1 MSIKIFSANYLE
13 DLVDMAKKSP
23 RLRQHSNIHV
33 DYSDPCQRLFN
44 AIEPDS
50 YIQPHC
56 HGVETLFA
64 VRGLMALI
72 LFDDNGVIEKIQK
85 FGANSN
91 LAKSNI
97 AIGTETPLNKW
108 HTVVALDSGSILL
121 EIKAGPFNP
130 CLPKVLAPWAPVE
143 GAIDSSRYLHQLKRL
158 INKCPI

>member
-1 MSIKIFSANYLE
+1 MSIKVFSADYLE
-13 DLVDMAKKSP
+13 GLIDLAKKSP

-44 AIEPDS
+44 AIEPNS

-72 LFDDNGVIEKIQK
+72 LFDDDGVIERIQK
-85 FGANSN
+85 FGANSS
-91 LAKSNI
+91 LAKLDI

-108 HTVVALDSGSILL
+108 HTVIALESGSILL

-130 CLPKVLAPWAPVE
+130 CLPKVLAPWAPEE
-143 GAIDSSRYLHQLKRL
+143 GAIDSASYLQQLKGR
-158 INKCPI
+158 IDKYPI